1 MPGAMDGDASPR
13 VSPRG
18 PKLSQP
24 LPPAPSYE
32 LRRAPL
38 KY

>member
-1 MPGAMDGDASPR
+1 MPGAMTTDGDA
-13 VSPRG
+13 SPRG

-24 LPPAPSYE
+24 LPPAPLYE